1 MQREKRFRTCSKG
14 RRTFWHGMTET
25 RRKGEEVT
33 GTAKTEAAA
42 MAEEGAVVGGGLETS
57 PMIFGVCPCCDGCCC
72 YI

>member
-1 MQREKRFRTCSKG
+1 
-14 RRTFWHGMTET
+14 MTET

-33 GTAKTEAAA
+33 GTAKTEVAA